1 VVEMLIVVRHAVAVD
16 RADWTGDDLLRPL
29 TPQGRQQAEGLVL
42 RLQGHP
48 IERILSSPALRC
60 SQTVEPLARRRL
72 VPVEPFAPLGLDVPT
87 EELLEELWRDDLHDV
102 VLCAHGETI
111 GEVLTLLSADGHHG
125 TESPQWPKGSTWL
138 LQRLPQR
145 EVRGTYLPPPAAEP
159 DLAPGET
166 PQTGDRVGGARATP

>member
-1 VVEMLIVVRHAVAVD
+1 VDEMLIVVRHAVAVD

-29 TPQGRQQAEGLVL
+29 TPLGERQAEGLVV
-42 RLQGHP
+42 RLQDHP

-60 SQTVEPLARRRL
+60 TQTVEPLSRLRL

-87 EELLEELWRDDLHDV
+87 EELLEELWRDDLHNV
-102 VLCAHGETI
+102 VLCTHGETI
-111 GEVLTLLSADGHHG
+111 SEVLTLLSADGHHD

-145 EVRGTYLPPPAAEP
+145 EVRGRYLPPPAAEP
-159 DLAPGET
+159 ALGTGEARRPGR
-166 PQTGDRVGGARATP
+166 DA

>member
-16 RADWTGDDLLRPL
+16 RADWIGDDLLRPL
-29 TPQGRQQAEGLVL
+29 TPLGEQQAEGLVV
-42 RLQGHP
+42 RLQDHP

-60 SQTVEPLARRRL
+60 TQTVEPLARRRL
-72 VPVEPFAPLGLDVPT
+72 VPVEAFAPLGLDVPT

-111 GEVLTLLSADGHHG
+111 SEVLTLLSADGHHDA
-125 TESPQWPKGSTWL
+125 ESLQWPKGSTWL

-145 EVRGTYLPPPAAEP
+145 EVRGRYLPPPPTEP
-159 DLAPGET
+159 APGPGQTRE
-166 PQTGDRVGGARATP
+166 TGDRVGGAGHTP